1 MKTFWEKLS
10 ITKLVLLLLVV
21 SLIGI
26 EVYRVIQGWD
36 ISDLFTNV
44 VVMVVSFYFGQKWIT
59 YKKTDSLVDWE
70 DEWEQT
76 LEH

>member
-10 ITKLVLLLLVV
+10 ITKLVLLLLVI

-26 EVYRVIQGWD
+26 EIFRVIKGWD

-44 VVMVVSFYFGQKWIT
+44 VVMVVSFYFGQKGIT
-59 YKKTDSLVDWE
+59 YDRTDSLIDWE
-70 DEWEQT
+70 REWK
-76 LEH
+76 

>member
-26 EVYRVIQGWD
+26 EIFRVIKGWD

-44 VVMVVSFYFGQKWIT
+44 VVMVVSFYFGQKGIT
-59 YKKTDSLVDWE
+59 YDRTDSLIDWE
-70 DEWEQT
+70 KEWK
-76 LEH
+76 